1 MGEGIFMSMSVSFL
15 LQATRIL
22 HVGNYDDN
30 DVRMIYDY
38 LKTVDNEMIYEYYS
52 TCTIL
57 SYENDLELFV
67 EILDAMLKIMEE
79 NEERQESSDMASMCL
94 FFWALSGRNLIQSK
108 TTLT

>member
-1 MGEGIFMSMSVSFL
+1 MSEGIFMTMSVSFL

-38 LKTVDNEMIYEYYS
+38 LKIVDNEMIYEYYS

-79 NEERQESSDMASMCL
+79 SEEYEKCQVLQNKKQKCLDMSL
-94 FFWALSGRNLIQSK
+94 NKII
-108 TTLT
+108 